1 MKSAVSQLLGEDD
14 GAPIPLYATPAWR
27 KDGKRARK
35 SKRRGVVETLLG
47 ETRPTRLHEL
57 AQKIAVIPGYTRVTE
72 WFQADGES
80 MLLHATEG
88 PYAGQA
94 YEVQIRPAAYGKHPS
109 IQAHFGTGRGTVPR
123 EFAHGAKAA
132 RDAREPAATT

>member
-1 MKSAVSQLLGEDD
+1 MKSAVSQLLGEND
-14 GAPIPLYATPAWR
+14 GVPVQLYVTPAWR
-27 KDGKRARK
+27 KNRNRSRENKR
-35 SKRRGVVETLLG
+35 VVETLLD
-47 ETRPTRLHEL
+47 ETRPTSSGEL
-57 AQKIAVIPGYTRVTE
+57 AQKIGSIPGYERVTA

-80 MLLHATEG
+80 LLLRATEG

-132 RDAREPAATT
+132 RDARDATT

>member
-1 MKSAVSQLLGEDD
+1 MSQLLGEDD
-14 GAPIPLYATPAWR
+14 GAPLPLYANPAWR
-27 KDGKRARK
+27 KNRKRSRGN
-35 SKRRGVVETLLG
+35 KRVVETLLD
-47 ETRPTRLHEL
+47 ETRPTSLHEL
-57 AQKIAVIPGYTRVTE
+57 AQKIAGISGYTRVTE

-80 MLLHATEG
+80 MLLRATEG

-123 EFAHGAKAA
+123 EFAHGSKAA
-132 RDAREPAATT
+132 RDARESTTT